1 MHGEVT
7 FLDSNNSNKFQKEK
21 QRRPRYAKLF
31 LDFATLL

>member
-21 QRRPRYAKLF
+21 QRRPWYAKLF